1 MSLHHLHHLQFQ
13 LLILHQGAHRKKT
26 FFIIYM
32 LTALRRIDRKRN
44 HLLPLILMIRA
55 DCGLHATAPLNIAG
69 GKMGSHL
76 LRPHWSWA
84 RPMRSWSGTLT
95 KFSTR
100 TIGGNGR
107 RSRRRG
113 VSEAASLLRCQ
124 PSRQKPTHRFAE
136 SGHKSGYIFEL
147 CFVFASNTSIL
158 VFSRF
163 NVTPAIRGKLK
174 KCGSFTIPCGLKR
187 RRN

>member
-26 FFIIYM
+26 FFIINM

-44 HLLPLILMIRA
+44 NLLPLILMIRA

-113 VSEAASLLRCQ
+113 VSEAVWSLFNGVQ
-124 PSRQKPTHRFAE
+124 PAARNLLTDLQKVGMKE
-136 SGHKSGYIFEL
+136 GI
-147 CFVFASNTSIL
+147 
-158 VFSRF
+158 FSRSISRLP
-163 NVTPAIRGKLK
+163 V
-174 KCGSFTIPCGLKR
+174 IPEY
-187 RRN
+187 